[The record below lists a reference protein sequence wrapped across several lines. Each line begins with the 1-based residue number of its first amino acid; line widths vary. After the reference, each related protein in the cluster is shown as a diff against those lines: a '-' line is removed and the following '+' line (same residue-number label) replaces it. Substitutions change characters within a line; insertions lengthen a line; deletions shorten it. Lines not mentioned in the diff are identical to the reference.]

1 MVKLERRWLLLP
13 WVAWTSLSLIV
24 SQMAVFYTPNK
35 VSIKTSTYRTF
46 SQLNVLTV
54 ADHVHYPRHLLHGGL
69 HLLHHVRLLLLP
81 GRAEYPASEWNESHI
96 FTLPKFWHNI
106 HPWLQTLSEAGGEE
120 RGHVT
125 SLRVTSQST
134 WTGAAQRQGTQSL
147 AKKWLKNWR
156 FEQKN

>member
-35 VSIKTSTYRTF
+35 VSIRTSTYRTF

-54 ADHVHYPRHLLHGGL
+54 ADHVHYPRHLLYGGL

-81 GRAEYPASEWNESHI
+81 GRAEYSGSEWNESHI
-96 FTLPKFWHNI
+96 FTLLKFWHNI

-134 WTGAAQRQGTQSL
+134 WTGAAPRQGTQSL
-147 AKKWLKNWR
+147 AKKGIRKLA
-156 FEQKN
+156 F